1 MLFEGYKNSVLI
13 NGVCTSNAIFA
24 SKLSDGTVRCERDK
38 EIIILMSKYTIYNM
52 KIFPSLQKKLRTERN
67 GFPGPLN
74 SKSRCAYYYYIYSK
88 HG

>member
-1 MLFEGYKNSVLI
+1 LDFDKWEYEAAMRSSPVKN
-13 NGVCTSNAIFA
+13 
-24 SKLSDGTVRCERDK
+24 SDGTARCERDK

-74 SKSRCAYYYYIYSK
+74 SKSGCAYYYYIYSK
-88 HG
+88 HEKS